1 MTPMEGI
8 DRTKELNLLKTARGQ
23 IDGIIKM
30 LEEDRYCI
38 DVSKQVLAVQAL
50 LKKANLQ
57 ILEQHMHHC
66 GTDAFENG
74 SKEDR
79 NTKIEEI
86 ITILDKYYK

>member
-1 MTPMEGI
+1 M
-8 DRTKELNLLKTARGQ
+8 
-23 IDGIIKM
+23 
-30 LEEDRYCI
+30 
-38 DVSKQVLAVQAL
+38 QAL

-66 GTDAFENG
+66 VTDAFENG

-79 NTKIEEI
+79 NIKIEEI